1 MLVLTRKAEEK
12 IVIGKGPNQIVI
24 TILRIQG
31 DKVSVG
37 IEADKETPIYRDELL
52 AKGAKRPPK
61 KVLASH
67 THVAANGFANELS
80 PACSN
85 ETEISCDSNKDAWA

>member
-52 AKGAKRPPK
+52 TKGPK
-61 KVLASH
+61 KTAKKELHSQK
-67 THVAANGFANELS
+67 NGVEANEITDEAEL
-80 PACSN
+80 
-85 ETEISCDSNKDAWA
+85 SCDVNKDAWV

>member
-12 IVIGKGPNQIVI
+12 IVIGKGPNKIVI

-52 AKGAKRPPK
+52 TKGSKRTSRK
-61 KVLASH
+61 DFGEATEEFASELAS
-67 THVAANGFANELS
+67 S
-80 PACSN
+80 QPAH
-85 ETEISCDSNKDAWA
+85 DAGDVNKDAWA

>member
-12 IVIGKGPNQIVI
+12 IVIGKGSNQIVI

-37 IEADKETPIYRDELL
+37 IEADKDVSVLRSELES
-52 AKGAKRPPK
+52 
-61 KVLASH
+61 VNASPL
-67 THVAANGFANELS
+67 T
-80 PACSN
+80 
-85 ETEISCDSNKDAWA
+85 

>member
-52 AKGAKRPPK
+52 AKGPK
-61 KVLASH
+61 K
-67 THVAANGFANELS
+67 AAKKDLTSSKNGVDLS
-80 PACSN
+80 DEA
-85 ETEISCDSNKDAWA
+85 EISCDANKDAWV

>member
-12 IVIGKGPNQIVI
+12 IVIGKGPNKIVI

-52 AKGAKRPPK
+52 AKGAKRSVK
-61 KVLASH
+61 AASEGEPQ
-67 THVAANGFANELS
+67 AAEVS
-80 PACSN
+80 YVKES
-85 ETEISCDSNKDAWA
+85 

>member
-52 AKGAKRPPK
+52 AKGQK
-61 KVLASH
+61 KTTKKELASRKNG
-67 THVAANGFANELS
+67 TAQNYANDLS
-80 PACSN
+80 SA
-85 ETEISCDSNKDAWA
+85 EAEVSCDANKDAWV